1 MDPLALINGLKF
13 EITETPEC
21 VQVIKKV
28 EKKPKPKSV
37 KVEKKPKSR
46 FNALI
51 DESIL
56 ERARNIVVAY
66 EDESISDLAERGLL
80 WAVEQF
86 EAKIGGP
93 APQRTTELKVGRK
106 KKKVVISSDEEITTE
121 ESVEESVA
129 EQSSAPLTVVET
141 EVVVSPIPEVPELE
155 VKATEPP
162 ISSEEIEVNV

>member
-106 KKKVVISSDEEITTE
+106 KKKAVISSDEEITTE
-121 ESVEESVA
+121 ESVEENEATV
-129 EQSSAPLTVVET
+129 EQSSTVVET
-141 EVVVSPIPEVPELE
+141 EVVVSPVPEIPELE
-155 VKATEPP
+155 VTATEPP
-162 ISSEEIEVNV
+162 IPSEEIEVNV